1 MGGVTTDA
9 EYVLPGLEGP
19 AEILIDR
26 WGVPHMY
33 ASTLYDVFRVQGFN
47 AARDRLW
54 QLDFWRRRGLGL
66 FAEVFGPSMIER
78 DRASRL
84 FYYRG
89 DMQPE
94 WLSYGSDTKRVATA
108 FVDGVNAY
116 IRLVLQDR
124 ELLPLEF
131 RDLGYEPALWAPEDF
146 ARIRSN
152 GLYYN
157 LDSEVAR
164 ALTLRDHDPRVED
177 LRRRRE
183 PPVDL
188 EVPEGL
194 DLSLIPDDV
203 QRVYRLAID
212 PPDLTGAR
220 EMVLQG
226 SNNWVLAPK
235 RTTTGR
241 PLLANDPHRAL
252 SIPSLRY
259 VAHLSAPGLDVI
271 GAGEPA
277 LPGISIG
284 HNGRIAFGLTIFSID
299 QEDLYVYRTN
309 PDNTLEYRY
318 QDRWE
323 PMRVIR
329 DLVPVKGGED
339 VEVELRYTRHGPVIY
354 EDVDR
359 HTAFAVRAA
368 WLEPGMAPYLGSM
381 DYMRATNWDEF
392 FAAMNRWGAPPENQ
406 VFADPSGH
414 IGWKPAGLTPI
425 RPNWNGTLPVPG
437 DGRYEWAGFRD
448 MDELPVASN
457 PERGWL
463 ATANEMNLPED
474 FPAYEKV
481 ISFDWY
487 ASSRAERLAEIFAD
501 GSRFS
506 PEDCVRLQSDFVS
519 LPARRIVQRLARV
532 TADDTATSD
541 VLRLL
546 TGWDGD
552 LAPDSAPG
560 ALFEVWYRRHLRPA
574 LLRKALAQLVPADQ
588 VETLVPKVTPDQSL
602 LADPRVDLAI
612 LERPT
617 DWLGEDAEA
626 VLDEILRSTLTA
638 AVAEV
643 EQLLG
648 PDREQWEWGRLHVSR
663 LVHPLS
669 PLMREDTRARLAVG
683 PAPRGGSGDTVGNTA
698 YPADAFVQTGGAT
711 FRIVVDVGDWD
722 GSLVMNSPGQSGDP
736 DSPHYSDLFE
746 AWSRGEA
753 FPLYYSRECVETV
766 TERRIRLRPL
776 GEPADPAG

>member
-1 MGGVTTDA
+1 MGGVTVDA
-9 EYVLPGLEGP
+9 EYELPGLEEP

-26 WGVPHMY
+26 WGIPHMY

-66 FAEVFGPSMIER
+66 LAEVFGPSMVER

-84 FYYRG
+84 FSYRG
-89 DMQPE
+89 DMHPE
-94 WLSYGSDTKRVATA
+94 WLAYGSDTKRVATA

-116 IRLVLQDR
+116 IRLVLRNR

-131 RDLGYEPALWAPEDF
+131 RELGYEPALWAPEDF

-164 ALTLRDHDPRVED
+164 ALILRDHDPRVEE
-177 LRRRRE
+177 LRRHRE

-188 EVPEGL
+188 VVPEGL

-212 PPDLTGAR
+212 PPDLTGVR
-220 EMVLQG
+220 ESVLQG
-226 SNNWVLAPK
+226 SNSWVLAPA

-252 SIPSLRY
+252 SVPSLRY

-309 PDNTLEYRY
+309 PDNPLEYRY

-323 PMRVIR
+323 PMRVVR
-329 DLVPVKGGED
+329 DIVQVKGGQD

-354 EDVDR
+354 DDVDR

-381 DYMRATNWDEF
+381 DYMRATNWNEF
-392 FAAMNRWGAPPENQ
+392 LAAMNRWGAPPENQ
-406 VFADPSGH
+406 LFADPTGH

-448 MDELPVASN
+448 MDELPLSSN

-463 ATANEMNLPED
+463 ATANEMNLPEEY
-474 FPAYEKV
+474 PAHDKV

-487 ASSRAERLAEIFAD
+487 AASRAERLTEIFAT
-501 GSRFS
+501 GRRFA

-532 TADDTATSD
+532 TADSATTND
-541 VLRLL
+541 ALGLL
-546 TGWDGD
+546 TAWDGD
-552 LAPDSAPG
+552 LAPESAPG

-574 LLRKALAQLVPADQ
+574 LLRAALTRLVPADQ
-588 VETLVPKVTPDQSL
+588 VETVLRKVTPVEDQV
-602 LADPRVDLAI
+602 ADARADLAI
-612 LERPT
+612 LDRPD
-617 DWLGEDAEA
+617 DWLGEDGET

-638 AVAEV
+638 AVAEL

-648 PDREQWEWGRLHVSR
+648 PDREQWAWGRLHVSR
-663 LVHPLS
+663 PAHPLS
-669 PLMREDTRARLAVG
+669 PLLNEDARAKLAVG

-698 YPADAFVQTGGAT
+698 YLPDTFVQTGGAT
-711 FRIVVDVGDWD
+711 FRIVVDVGNWD

-736 DSPHYSDLFE
+736 DSPHYSDLFD

-753 FPLYYSRECVETV
+753 FPLRYSRERVEAV
-766 TERRIRLRPL
+766 VEQRIRLRPH
-776 GEPADPAG
+776 GAPADPAG

>member
-9 EYVLPGLEGP
+9 EYELPGLEGP

-66 FAEVFGPSMIER
+66 LAEVFGPSMVER

-84 FYYRG
+84 FHYRG
-89 DMQPE
+89 DMHPE
-94 WLSYGSDTKRVATA
+94 WLSYGSDTKRVASA

-116 IRLVLQDR
+116 IRLVLRDR

-131 RDLGYEPALWAPEDF
+131 RELGYEPAFWAPEDF
-146 ARIRSN
+146 TRIRSN

-164 ALTLRDHDPRVED
+164 ALILRDHDPRVED

-188 EVPEGL
+188 VVPEGL

-203 QRVYRLAID
+203 QRIYRLAID
-212 PPDLTGAR
+212 PPDLTGVK
-220 EMVLQG
+220 EPILQG
-226 SNNWVLAPK
+226 SNNWVLAPH

-252 SIPSLRY
+252 SVPSLRY

-309 PDNTLEYRY
+309 PDNPLEYRY

-323 PMRVIR
+323 PMRVVR
-329 DLVPVKGGED
+329 DTVRVRGSED

-354 EDVDR
+354 EDAER

-368 WLEPGMAPYLGSM
+368 WLEPGTAPYLGSM

-392 FAAMNRWGAPPENQ
+392 LAAMNRWGTPPENQ
-406 VFADPSGH
+406 LFADLAGN

-448 MDELPVASN
+448 MDELPVANN
-457 PERGWL
+457 PEQGWL

-474 FPAYEKV
+474 YPAHNKV

-487 ASSRAERLAEIFAD
+487 PSSRAERLAKVFEGD
-501 GSRFS
+501 RRFS

-519 LPARRIVQRLARV
+519 LPARQILQRLASV
-532 TADDTATSD
+532 TADDETTNEG
-541 VLRLL
+541 LRLL
-546 TGWDGD
+546 TTWDGD
-552 LAPDSAPG
+552 LSPESAPG

-574 LLRKALAQLVPADQ
+574 LLRAAVARLAPVDQ
-588 VETLVPKVTPDQSL
+588 VETVVRKVTPEESL
-602 LADPRVDLAI
+602 LADPRTDLAI
-612 LERPT
+612 LEHPV
-617 DWLGEDAEA
+617 DWLGEDGKA
-626 VLDEILRSTLTA
+626 VLDEILRSTLA
-638 AVAEV
+638 PAVAEV

-648 PDREQWEWGRLHVSR
+648 PDRETWAWGRLHVSHLAHALSR
-663 LVHPLS
+663 LMS
-669 PLMREDTRARLAVG
+669 EDTRARFSIG
-683 PAPRGGSGDTVGNTA
+683 PASRGGSGDTVGNTA
-698 YPADAFVQTGGAT
+698 YLADTFVQAGGAT

-736 DSPHYSDLFE
+736 NSPHFSDLFE
-746 AWSRGEA
+746 PWSRGEA
-753 FPLYYSRECVETV
+753 FPLCYSRARIEAV
-766 TERRIRLRPL
+766 TERRIRLRPI
-776 GEPADPAG
+776 GESAEPEG